1 MRLISKL
8 VYYPFCFLAA
18 FIWNIYRRVYPE
30 KARLMEEETIEM
42 VSLTHPGISWE
53 RPE

>member
-8 VYYPFCFLAA
+8 LYYPLA
-18 FIWNIYRRVYPE
+18 FIWSIYRRVYPE